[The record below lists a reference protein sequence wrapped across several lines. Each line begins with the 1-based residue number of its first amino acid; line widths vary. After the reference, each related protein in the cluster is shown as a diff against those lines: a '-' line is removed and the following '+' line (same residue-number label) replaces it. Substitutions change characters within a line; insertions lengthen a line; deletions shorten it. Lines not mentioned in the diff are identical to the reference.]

1 MKIFVLGK
9 LGSVVHWAEDSI
21 AGFRAAGHDVR
32 FGVTRNPRLNR
43 SIEGLLVARWTGA
56 PRVTRIVRTI
66 TRFAPDL
73 ILAVAPYHMPL
84 AILQQVA
91 ALPGRAPLLGWVGD
105 AFSATDAPAATL
117 LDAVA
122 YTDSGML
129 ASHRQFGWP
138 TPASYLP
145 HAANPRLDR
154 GVADPLSRHR
164 DMVFVANPTPHRRV
178 LVAQI
183 QTPMRLFGVGW
194 TPSPATAHVIQAR
207 HIGIDE
213 LGAIY
218 QSATAVLNVRNEHN
232 VLNGLNQRH
241 FDPYLAATPVVSDD
255 LTDLARCFE
264 PGTEVLV
271 YQDAGELNDL
281 YARLQRDP
289 SFGTVIGERGR
300 RRVLAEHTYA
310 HRLATLLKLT

>member
-1 MKIFVLGK
+1 MKIVVLGK
-9 LGSVVHWAEDSI
+9 LESVVHWAEDSI

-43 SIEGLLVARWTGA
+43 SIERLLVARWTGA
-56 PRVTRIVRTI
+56 PRVARIVRAI

-84 AILQQVA
+84 AILRQVA

-105 AFSATDAPAATL
+105 AFSAGDAAAAAL

-129 ASHRQFGWP
+129 ATHRQFGWP

-164 DMVFVANPTPHRRV
+164 DMVFVANPTPHRRA

-183 QTPMRLFGVGW
+183 QTPMRLFGIGW
-194 TPSPATAHVIQAR
+194 TQAAGTAHVIQAR
-207 HIGIDE
+207 HVGIDE

-218 QSATAVLNVRNEHN
+218 RSAAAVLNVRNEHN

-255 LTDLARCFE
+255 LPDLTRCFD

-271 YQDAGELNDL
+271 YRDAEELNDL
-281 YARLQRDP
+281 YARLRRDP
-289 SFGTVIGERGR
+289 KFATAIGERGR
-300 RRVLAEHTYA
+300 QRVLAEHTYA
-310 HRLATLLKLT
+310 HRLATLLGMA